1 MIAWN
6 FFDIFLYLLRIS
18 INFSPK
24 QKEKSIWI
32 NYLDYVVYHF
42 QLYLHFKYL
51 TQKIA
56 FDFVNPTK
64 FALIKY
70 DAQVLEDFNW

>member
-1 MIAWN
+1 MFHKYN
-6 FFDIFLYLLRIS
+6 SNVEVNNDCV
-18 INFSPK
+18 K
-24 QKEKSIWI
+24 HKEKSISI

-51 TQKIA
+51 TQKNA

-70 DAQVLEDFNW
+70 AAQVLEDFN